1 MAGFWGRRKR
11 EEEALAA
18 QDADLEKRAEQALVE
33 ADERIRSTADE
44 LAFAEAELGESLTAD
59 LRTALTAVRT
69 HLREAFQLHQLNH
82 DELPDTPEELRTR
95 NTRIIQLC
103 DWAQDLLDEK
113 TSVLAESVSKVRR
126 APQVVAQVRADA
138 AALSTRIPQ
147 TNETVTRLSDRYSA
161 SAMNQIVAS
170 AAEAE
175 QLIAFAVH
183 GADISERRRAAKQN
197 EEANL
202 ALETA
207 TEATRRASAL
217 LDAVEDFEIEA
228 LRAESTLA
236 EVVADSRSDLIA
248 ARTAPRVPAVA
259 EAVSALEQA
268 LGALTPAGTPGDPFA
283 ELSQLRAANA
293 ALDEAI
299 ATARYRAENPIPSV
313 QHVQHAID
321 DADRQL
327 GVARGLIAGHRGW
340 IGADARTRLAEA
352 ERLRV
357 DLADLLHAEE
367 TREKALADARRVAFL
382 ASEALQLA
390 QRDIDSSRPDDQG
403 WGGGGWGGGG
413 GRGGGGGNG
422 IASGILGGLVIGSLL
437 DGIFDWPRPLLPL
450 FSHPCGK

>member
-1 MAGFWGRRKR
+1 MAGFWGKRKR
-11 EEEALAA
+11 EQEELAA
-18 QDADLEKRAEQALVE
+18 QDADLARRAEQALVG
-33 ADERIRSTADE
+33 ADERIRTTSDE
-44 LAFAEAELGESLTAD
+44 LSFAEAELGESLTAD
-59 LRTALTAVRT
+59 LRKALTAVRT

-82 DELPDTPEELRTR
+82 DEIPDTAEELRTR
-95 NTRIIQLC
+95 NARILQLC

-113 TSVLAESVSKVRR
+113 TSVLAESVAKVRR
-126 APQVVAQVRADA
+126 APEIIAQVRAEA
-138 AALSTRIPQ
+138 AALSERIPQ
-147 TNETVTRLSDRYSA
+147 TNEAVARLSARYA
-161 SAMNQIVAS
+161 ESAMHQITAS

-175 QLIAFAVH
+175 QLIRFATH
-183 GADISERRRAAKQN
+183 SADISERRRAAKQN
-197 EEANL
+197 EEANV

-236 EVVADSRSDLIA
+236 EVVADSRGDLIA
-248 ARTAPRVPAVA
+248 ARNAPSAPAVA
-259 EAVSALEQA
+259 EAVAALQA
-268 LGALTPAGTPGDPFA
+268 ALAALTPSGKPNDPFA
-283 ELSQLRAANA
+283 ELSQLRDANS

-299 ATARYRAENPIPSV
+299 AKARHRAENPLPSIT
-313 QHVQHAID
+313 QVQHAID

-357 DLADLLHAEE
+357 DVSDLLPAED
-367 TREKALADARRVAFL
+367 TREAALVQARRVAHL

-390 QRDIDSSRPDDQG
+390 QRDIDSSRPRDQD
-403 WGGGGWGGGG
+403 WGGVGGWGGGPR
-413 GRGGGGGNG
+413 RGGGGGD

-437 DGIFDWPRPLLPL
+437 DGIFD
-450 FSHPCGK
+450 

>member
-11 EEEALAA
+11 EQEELAA
-18 QDADLEKRAEQALVE
+18 QDADLARRAEQALVG
-33 ADERIRSTADE
+33 ADERIRTTSDE

-59 LRTALTAVRT
+59 LRKALAAVRT

-82 DELPDTPEELRTR
+82 DEIPDTDEELRTR
-95 NTRIIQLC
+95 NARILQLC

-126 APQVVAQVRADA
+126 APEVIAQVRADA
-138 AALSTRIPQ
+138 AALSARIPQ
-147 TNETVTRLSDRYSA
+147 TNEAVARLSARYSE
-161 SAMNQIVAS
+161 SAMHQITAS

-175 QLIAFAVH
+175 QLISFATH
-183 GADISERRRAAKQN
+183 SADVSERRRAAKQN
-197 EEANL
+197 EEANV

-236 EVVADSRSDLIA
+236 EVVADSRGDLIA
-248 ARTAPRVPAVA
+248 ARTAPAVPAVA
-259 EAVSALEQA
+259 EAVTALQA
-268 LGALTPAGTPGDPFA
+268 ALAALTPAGRPNDPFA
-283 ELSQLRAANA
+283 ELSQLRDANS
-293 ALDEAI
+293 ALDDAI
-299 ATARYRAENPIPSV
+299 AKARHRAENPLPSIP
-313 QHVQHAID
+313 QVQHAID

-357 DLADLLHAEE
+357 DLSDLLPAED
-367 TREKALADARRVAFL
+367 TREAALLQARRVAHL
-382 ASEALQLA
+382 AAEALQLA
-390 QRDIDSSRPDDQG
+390 QRDIDSSRPQDQDWG
-403 WGGGGWGGGG
+403 GGGGWGGGPR
-413 GRGGGGGNG
+413 RGGGGGDL
-422 IASGILGGLVIGSLL
+422 ASGILGGLVIGSIL
-437 DGIFDWPRPLLPL
+437 DGIFD
-450 FSHPCGK
+450 

>member
-11 EEEALAA
+11 EQEELAA
-18 QDADLEKRAEQALVE
+18 QDADLARRAEQALVG
-33 ADERIRSTADE
+33 ADERIRTTTDE
-44 LAFAEAELGESLTAD
+44 LSFAEAELGESLTAD
-59 LRTALTAVRT
+59 LRRALAAVRT

-82 DELPDTPEELRTR
+82 DEIPDTPEELRTR
-95 NTRIIQLC
+95 NARILQLC

-113 TSVLAESVSKVRR
+113 TAVLAESVAKVRR
-126 APQVVAQVRADA
+126 APEIIAQVRADA
-138 AALSTRIPQ
+138 AALSARVPQ
-147 TNETVTRLSDRYSA
+147 TREAIQRLAARYA
-161 SAMNQIVAS
+161 ESAMHQITAS

-175 QLIAFAVH
+175 QLISFATH
-183 GADISERRRAAKQN
+183 SADVSERRRAAKQN
-197 EEANL
+197 EEANV

-236 EVVADSRSDLIA
+236 EVVADSRGDLIA
-248 ARTAPRVPAVA
+248 ARNAPATPEVA
-259 EAVSALEQA
+259 QAVSALQSA
-268 LGALTPAGTPGDPFA
+268 LAALTPSGTPNDPFA
-283 ELSQLRAANA
+283 ELSQLREANS

-299 ATARYRAENPIPSV
+299 AKARHRAENPLPSIA
-313 QHVQHAID
+313 QVQHAID

-357 DLADLLHAEE
+357 DLSDLLPAED
-367 TREKALADARRVAFL
+367 TREAALLQARRVAHL

-390 QRDIDSSRPDDQG
+390 QRDIDSSRPPGQD
-403 WGGGGWGGGG
+403 WGGGGWGGGPR
-413 GRGGGGGNG
+413 RGGGGGDL
-422 IASGILGGLVIGSLL
+422 ASGILGGLVIGSLL
-437 DGIFDWPRPLLPL
+437 DGIFD
-450 FSHPCGK
+450 

>member
-11 EEEALAA
+11 EQEELAA
-18 QDADLEKRAEQALVE
+18 QDADLARRAEQALVG
-33 ADERIRSTADE
+33 ADERIRTTTDE
-44 LAFAEAELGESLTAD
+44 LSFAEAELGESLTAD
-59 LRTALTAVRT
+59 LRRALAAVRT

-82 DELPDTPEELRTR
+82 DEIPDTPEELRTR
-95 NTRIIQLC
+95 NARILQLC

-113 TSVLAESVSKVRR
+113 TAVLAESVAKVRR
-126 APQVVAQVRADA
+126 APEIIAQVRADA
-138 AALSTRIPQ
+138 AALSARIPQ
-147 TNETVTRLSDRYSA
+147 TGEAIQRLAARYA
-161 SAMNQIVAS
+161 ESAMHQITAS

-175 QLIAFAVH
+175 QLISFATH
-183 GADISERRRAAKQN
+183 SADVSERRRAAKQN
-197 EEANL
+197 EEANV

-236 EVVADSRSDLIA
+236 EVVADSRGDLIA
-248 ARTAPRVPAVA
+248 ARNAPATPEVA
-259 EAVSALEQA
+259 QAVSALQSA
-268 LGALTPAGTPGDPFA
+268 LAALTPSGTPNDPFA
-283 ELSQLRAANA
+283 ELSQLREANS

-299 ATARYRAENPIPSV
+299 AKARHRAENPLPSIA
-313 QHVQHAID
+313 QVQHAID

-357 DLADLLHAEE
+357 DLSDLLPAED
-367 TREKALADARRVAFL
+367 TREAALLQARRVAHL

-390 QRDIDSSRPDDQG
+390 QRDIDSSRPPGQD
-403 WGGGGWGGGG
+403 WGGGGWGGGPR
-413 GRGGGGGNG
+413 RGGGGGDL
-422 IASGILGGLVIGSLL
+422 ASGILGGLVIGSLL
-437 DGIFDWPRPLLPL
+437 DGIFD
-450 FSHPCGK
+450 

>member
-1 MAGFWGRRKR
+1 MAGIWGRRKR
-11 EEEALAA
+11 EQEELAA
-18 QDADLEKRAEQALVE
+18 QDADLARRAEQALVG
-33 ADERIRSTADE
+33 ADERIRTTSDE
-44 LAFAEAELGESLTAD
+44 LSFAEAELGESLTAD

-82 DELPDTPEELRTR
+82 DEIPDTAEELRTR
-95 NTRIIQLC
+95 NARILQLC

-113 TSVLAESVSKVRR
+113 TSVLAESVAKVRR
-126 APQVVAQVRADA
+126 APEIIAQVRADA

-147 TNETVTRLSDRYSA
+147 TNEAVARLSARYA
-161 SAMNQIVAS
+161 DSAMHQITAS

-175 QLIAFAVH
+175 QLIRFATH
-183 GADISERRRAAKQN
+183 SADISERRRAAKQN
-197 EEANL
+197 EEANV

-236 EVVADSRSDLIA
+236 EVVADSRGDLIA
-248 ARTAPRVPAVA
+248 ARNAPSVPAVA
-259 EAVSALEQA
+259 EAVAALQA
-268 LGALTPAGTPGDPFA
+268 ALAALTPAGQPNDPFA
-283 ELSQLRAANA
+283 ELSQLRDANS

-299 ATARYRAENPIPSV
+299 AKARHRAENPLPSLA
-313 QHVQHAID
+313 QVQHAID

-357 DLADLLHAEE
+357 DVSDLLPAED
-367 TREKALADARRVAFL
+367 TREAALVQARRVAHL

-390 QRDIDSSRPDDQG
+390 QRDIDSSRPRDQDWG
-403 WGGGGWGGGG
+403 GGGGWGGGPR
-413 GRGGGGGNG
+413 RGGGGDL
-422 IASGILGGLVIGSLL
+422 ASGILGGLVIGSLL
-437 DGIFDWPRPLLPL
+437 DGIFD
-450 FSHPCGK
+450 

>member
-11 EEEALAA
+11 EQEELAA
-18 QDADLEKRAEQALVE
+18 QDADLARRAEQALVG
-33 ADERIRSTADE
+33 ADERIRTTSDE

-59 LRTALTAVRT
+59 LRKALIAVRT

-82 DELPDTPEELRTR
+82 DEIPDTPEELRTR
-95 NTRIIQLC
+95 NARILQLC

-113 TSVLAESVSKVRR
+113 TSVLAESVAKVRR
-126 APQVVAQVRADA
+126 APEIIAQVRAEA
-138 AALSTRIPQ
+138 AALGTRIPQ
-147 TNETVTRLSDRYSA
+147 TNETVARLSARYSD
-161 SAMNQIVAS
+161 SAMHQITAS

-175 QLIAFAVH
+175 QLIRFATH
-183 GADISERRRAAKQN
+183 SADVSERRRAAKQN
-197 EEANL
+197 EEANV

-236 EVVADSRSDLIA
+236 EVVADSRGDLIA
-248 ARTAPRVPAVA
+248 ARNAPAVPAVA
-259 EAVSALEQA
+259 EAVTALQA
-268 LGALTPAGTPGDPFA
+268 ALAALTPSGQPNDPFT
-283 ELSQLRAANA
+283 ELSQLREANS
-293 ALDEAI
+293 ALDDAI
-299 ATARYRAENPIPSV
+299 AKARHRAENPLPSV
-313 QHVQHAID
+313 AQVQHAID

-357 DLADLLHAEE
+357 DLSDLLPAEE
-367 TREKALADARRVAFL
+367 TREAALAQARRVAHL

-390 QRDIDSSRPDDQG
+390 QRDIDSSRPQDQD
-403 WGGGGWGGGG
+403 WGGGGWGGGPR
-413 GRGGGGGNG
+413 RGGGGGDL
-422 IASGILGGLVIGSLL
+422 ASGILGGLVIGSIL
-437 DGIFDWPRPLLPL
+437 DGIFD
-450 FSHPCGK
+450 

>member
-11 EEEALAA
+11 EQEELAA
-18 QDADLEKRAEQALVE
+18 QDADLARRAEQALVG
-33 ADERIRSTADE
+33 ADERIRTTSDE

-59 LRTALTAVRT
+59 LRKALIAVRT

-82 DELPDTPEELRTR
+82 DEIPDTPEELRTR
-95 NTRIIQLC
+95 NARILQLC

-113 TSVLAESVSKVRR
+113 TSVLAESVAKVRR
-126 APQVVAQVRADA
+126 APEIIAQVRAEA

-147 TNETVTRLSDRYSA
+147 TNETVARLSARYSD
-161 SAMNQIVAS
+161 SAMHQITAS

-175 QLIAFAVH
+175 QLIRFATH
-183 GADISERRRAAKQN
+183 SADVSERRRAAKQN
-197 EEANL
+197 EEANV

-236 EVVADSRSDLIA
+236 EVVADSRGDLIA
-248 ARTAPRVPAVA
+248 ARTAPAVPAVA
-259 EAVSALEQA
+259 DAVAALQA
-268 LGALTPAGTPGDPFA
+268 ALAALTPSGQPNDPFA
-283 ELSQLRAANA
+283 ELSQLREANS
-293 ALDEAI
+293 ALDDAI
-299 ATARYRAENPIPSV
+299 AKARHRAENPLPSV
-313 QHVQHAID
+313 AQVQHAID

-357 DLADLLHAEE
+357 DLSDLLPAEE
-367 TREKALADARRVAFL
+367 TREAALVQARRVAHL

-390 QRDIDSSRPDDQG
+390 QRDIDSSRPPDQD
-403 WGGGGWGGGG
+403 WGGGGWGGGPR
-413 GRGGGGGNG
+413 RGGGGGDL
-422 IASGILGGLVIGSLL
+422 ASGILGGLVIGSLL
-437 DGIFDWPRPLLPL
+437 DGIFD
-450 FSHPCGK
+450 